1 MKRRISILLFVPL
14 VVFVAFAA
22 LLWALRFT
30 MATHDRE
37 DVFAQASGQVSRQA
51 SRLARIAEV
60 NLDDHIGQ
68 LEEQVMFASI
78 EMNASA
84 VVVLDPAGRVV
95 LAHDSSWKGSHFS
108 KVLPKLDAERFTK
121 TTSSI
126 TASRVGDIVSSHVDI
141 LVPFVF
147 PSSAPGIPQQ
157 HGAIFVSTDYGDVLA
172 G

>member
-14 VVFVAFAA
+14 VVFVVFAA

-37 DVFAQASGQVSRQA
+37 DVLSQTSGQVSRQA

-84 VVVLDPAGRVV
+84 VVVLDPTGRIV

-141 LVPFVF
+141 LVDRKSV
-147 PSSAPGIPQQ
+147 
-157 HGAIFVSTDYGDVLA
+157 V
-172 G
+172 

>member
-14 VVFVAFAA
+14 VVFVVFAA

-37 DVFAQASGQVSRQA
+37 DVLSQTSGQVSRQA

-95 LAHDSSWKGSHFS
+95 LAAGFQGVDAAGAELLRIDSHQVGASSPCDSMTTRSW
-108 KVLPKLDAERFTK
+108 L
-121 TTSSI
+121 
-126 TASRVGDIVSSHVDI
+126 
-141 LVPFVF
+141 
-147 PSSAPGIPQQ
+147 
-157 HGAIFVSTDYGDVLA
+157 
-172 G
+172 